1 MPRNLDRR
9 IETLIPIENAT
20 VHQQILDQ
28 IMIAN
33 LNDEAQ
39 SWILEPEGTFRRVRS
54 TPKSFSAHTYFMTNP
69 SLSGRG
75 SALKKSKKAPRLV
88 LKKSRRRHD
97 KPTEGCHRVARQGQ
111 RQGPAS
117 RRQDRTRT

>member
-1 MPRNLDRR
+1 MCFGAGHGLPSPKSKIYISSADWMPRNLDRR
-9 IETLIPIENAT
+9 VEVLLPIENPT

-39 SWILEPEGTFRRVRS
+39 SWIMDADGEYLRVKAG
-54 TPKSFSAHTYFMTNP
+54 PKAFCAHNFFMTNP

-75 SALKKSKKAPRLV
+75 SALKKSKKVPRLV
-88 LKKSRRRHD
+88 LKKN
-97 KPTEGCHRVARQGQ
+97 
-111 RQGPAS
+111 
-117 RRQDRTRT
+117 

>member
-1 MPRNLDRR
+1 
-9 IETLIPIENAT
+9 
-20 VHQQILDQ
+20 
-28 IMIAN
+28 MIAN

-88 LKKSRRRHD
+88 LKKS
-97 KPTEGCHRVARQGQ
+97 
-111 RQGPAS
+111 
-117 RRQDRTRT
+117 

>member
-1 MPRNLDRR
+1 M
-9 IETLIPIENAT
+9 
-20 VHQQILDQ
+20 HQQILDQ

-39 SWILEPEGTFRRVRS
+39 SWILQPEGDYRRVEAA
-54 TPKSFSAHTYFMTNP
+54 KNAFSAHTFFMTNP

-88 LKKSRRRHD
+88 LKK
-97 KPTEGCHRVARQGQ
+97 A
-111 RQGPAS
+111 
-117 RRQDRTRT
+117 